1 VAEAAPARTPG
12 SDAPL
17 DVTLDVPLDRPLD
30 RIVLT
35 GIRVRGNH
43 GVYDFE
49 RRDGQ
54 EFVVDATVEL
64 DAAPAA
70 AADEVAETVHYGVL
84 AEQIAEA
91 VSRDPVDLIETLA
104 ERIAAVVLSHP
115 AARRAHVTVHKPD
128 APISVPFGDVA
139 VSITRSRQ
147 AEPGNDGPRASE
159 PVRDVVLAL
168 GSNLGDREGT
178 LRDALA
184 DLKALPGVEFRRAS
198 ALVETPALTLSGID
212 ESAPAYLNAVALVR
226 TALSPHALLDALQA
240 IEQGHGRQ
248 RGERWGDRTLDID
261 MVAYGDDVSSDDRLT
276 LPHPRAHERAFVLVP
291 WLQVDPQAVLPGR
304 GRVSDLLPT
313 TTDPVR
319 FYGETAR

>member
-1 VAEAAPARTPG
+1 VAESPSNPAARE
-12 SDAPL
+12 
-17 DVTLDVPLDRPLD
+17 PLD

-70 AADEVAETVHYGVL
+70 AADEVTETVHYGVL
-84 AEQIAEA
+84 ATQIAEVVA
-91 VSRDPVDLIETLA
+91 GEPVDLIETLA

-115 AARRAHVTVHKPD
+115 ASRRAHVTVHKPD
-128 APISVPFGDVA
+128 APIAVPFGDVA
-139 VSITRSRQ
+139 VSIIRSRSAGPDG
-147 AEPGNDGPRASE
+147 AEAGAIDDGSA
-159 PVRDVVLAL
+159 RDAVLAL
-168 GSNLGDREGT
+168 GSNLGDRQGT
-178 LRDALA
+178 ILDALD
-184 DLKALPGVEFRRAS
+184 DLRAVPGLELVRAS
-198 ALVETPALTLSGID
+198 ALVETPALTLHGID
-212 ESAPAYLNAVALVR
+212 ETAPAYLNAVALVR
-226 TALSPHALLDALQA
+226 TSLAPHALLDALHG
-240 IEQGHGRQ
+240 IERGHGRE
-248 RGERWGDRTLDID
+248 RSERWGDRTLDID
-261 MVAYGDDVSSDDRLT
+261 IVAYGDEEYSDERLV

-304 GRVSDLLPT
+304 GRVSDLLPA

-319 FYGETAR
+319 FYRGETR

>member
-1 VAEAAPARTPG
+1 VAEAPSNPTTRGA
-12 SDAPL
+12 D
-17 DVTLDVPLDRPLD
+17 PLD

-84 AEQIAEA
+84 AEQIADA
-91 VSRDPVDLIETLA
+91 ISGDPVDLIETLA

-115 AARRAHVTVHKPD
+115 AALRAHVTVHKPD
-128 APISVPFGDVA
+128 APIAVPFADVA
-139 VSITRSRQ
+139 VSITRSRPADLIGADTVVGGA
-147 AEPGNDGPRASE
+147 AE
-159 PVRDVVLAL
+159 VVLAL

-178 LRDALA
+178 LLDALD
-184 DLKALPGVEFRRAS
+184 DLRALPGLELVRAS
-198 ALVETPALTLSGID
+198 ALVETPALTLHGVD
-212 ESAPAYLNAVALVR
+212 ETAPAYLNAVALVR
-226 TALSPHALLDALQA
+226 TSLAPHALLDALHGV
-240 IEQGHGRQ
+240 ESGHGRV

-261 MVAYGDDVSSDDRLT
+261 IVAYGDRESRDERLT

-304 GRVSDLLPT
+304 GRVSDLLPA

-319 FYGETAR
+319 FYRRETK

>member
-1 VAEAAPARTPG
+1 VGEATSAERQPG
-12 SDAPL
+12 
-17 DVTLDVPLDRPLD
+17 PLD

-54 EFVVDATVEL
+54 EFVVDTTVEL

-70 AADEVAETVHYGVL
+70 AADEVSETVHYGVL
-84 AEQIAEA
+84 AQEIADVIAGE
-91 VSRDPVDLIETLA
+91 PVDLIETLA
-104 ERIAAVVLSHP
+104 ERIAAVVLAHP
-115 AARRAHVTVHKPD
+115 AARRAHVTVHKPE
-128 APISVPFGDVA
+128 APIAVPFADVA
-139 VSITRSRQ
+139 VSITRSRPTGR
-147 AEPGNDGPRASE
+147 ATEDGVDGLTP
-159 PVRDVVLAL
+159 VVLAF

-178 LRDALA
+178 LLAALD
-184 DLKALPGVEFRRAS
+184 DLRALPDVEFLRAS
-198 ALVETPALTLSGID
+198 ALVETPALTLHGVD
-212 ESAPAYLNAVALVR
+212 ETAPAYLNAVALVR
-226 TALSPHALLDALQA
+226 TSLTPSALLDELQGV
-240 IEQGHGRQ
+240 ESGHGRV

-261 MVAYGDDVSSDDRLT
+261 IVTYGDRESSDERLT

-304 GRVSDLLPT
+304 GRVSDLLPA

-319 FYGETAR
+319 FHGGTR